1 MANELKPIVLT
12 VTIYPPKKGVRK
24 VVVTGA
30 PEGEMPLLL
39 SGVFAERHA
48 LIDQAF
54 SGVLKRDPQVVTLK
68 EEKPAKA
75 SKSKSKGTVA
85 ADDDE
90 PGDEGEAVEAS
101 DQPMHRAAD
110 AGQVLVSDNPLPA
123 SPVDTGEEQETA
135 QLSDISEP
143 VADLP
148 VIEGDDTNN
157 EVGNDGEQD

>member
-39 SGVFAERHA
+39 EGVFAERHA

-68 EEKPAKA
+68 EEKPAK
-75 SKSKSKGTVA
+75 SKSKGTA
-85 ADDDE
+85 ADDDGE
-90 PGDEGEAVEAS
+90 QGDEAAADAS
-101 DQPMHRAAD
+101 DQ
-110 AGQVLVSDNPLPA
+110 LVSEDGPLPA
-123 SPVDTGEEQETA
+123 SPVDTGGEKETA

-143 VADLP
+143 ADLP

>member
-39 SGVFAERHA
+39 EGVFAERHA

-68 EEKPAKA
+68 EEKPAK
-75 SKSKSKGTVA
+75 SKSKGAA

-90 PGDEGEAVEAS
+90 EEQGGEAVADAS
-101 DQPMHRAAD
+101 DQ
-110 AGQVLVSDNPLPA
+110 LVSDNPLPA

>member
-39 SGVFAERHA
+39 EGVFAERHA

-68 EEKPAKA
+68 EEKPAK
-75 SKSKSKGTVA
+75 SKSKGAA

-90 PGDEGEAVEAS
+90 EEQGGEAVADAS

-110 AGQVLVSDNPLPA
+110 AGQVLVSEDGPLPT

-143 VADLP
+143 ADLP